1 MGLGQADKGEGSRD
15 PSQEAGTQ
23 GRTCGSGRDLSGDS
37 GTAEDPSLL
46 SAKPQDVETLDGDQ
60 RDEAKSLSP
69 KESKKRKLEGNR
81 QEQVP
86 GEPDPQGVSEV
97 EKIALNLEECALSPI
112 SQEPR
117 EAEQPCPMAR
127 VANEV
132 RKRRKVEEGAEGD
145 GVASNTQMQ
154 ASGLPPTP
162 SECPEPQKDGNGSED
177 PKSQVEPEDPK
188 SQVGTDDP
196 QSQMGPEDPK
206 SQVGPEDSKSQV
218 EPEDPKSQVG
228 PDQAAS
234 ECLVEDPRNLVGD
247 PDSDTTGTS
256 VDESEELARIEASAE
271 PPKP

>member
-1 MGLGQADKGEGSRD
+1 MGLGQADKDEGSRD
-15 PSQEAGTQ
+15 PSQEAGNQ

-37 GTAEDPSLL
+37 GTAEDSSLL
-46 SAKPQDVETLDGDQ
+46 SAKPQDVGTLDGDQ

-86 GEPDPQGVSEV
+86 GEPDPEGVSEV
-97 EKIALNLEECALSPI
+97 EKIALNLEECALSPV

-117 EAEQPCPMAR
+117 EAEQPCPVAR

-145 GVASNTQMQ
+145 GVASNTQVQ
-154 ASGLPPTP
+154 ASALPPTP
-162 SECPEPQKDGNGSED
+162 SECPESQKDGN
-177 PKSQVEPEDPK
+177 
-188 SQVGTDDP
+188 
-196 QSQMGPEDPK
+196 GPEDPK

-218 EPEDPKSQVG
+218 GPEDPNQVGPEDPKSQVG
-228 PDQAAS
+228 PEQAAS
-234 ECLVEDPRNLVGD
+234 KSLVEDSRDLGE
-247 PDSDTTGTS
+247 DSDTTGTS
-256 VDESEELARIEASAE
+256 VDASEELARIEASAE